1 MRRET
6 DSAAATRIR
15 IAGHQGPETVTTG
28 DMFPHDMTAP
38 PDMADLL
45 ESIIEWAV
53 ELLRVDDGVAGAHRG
68 VLGFNVNPVRR
79 SFDQDDVRLAI
90 LVANLAAVAIENAR
104 LYEALQDRAEKR
116 KWTLEQEVAKR
127 TTELAHRALQLE
139 TSAQVSR
146 EITSI
151 LEVDTLSSRVVD
163 LISETFDYYH
173 VFIFLVDEGRVLRHE

>member
-1 MRRET
+1 LT
-6 DSAAATRIR
+6 
-15 IAGHQGPETVTTG
+15 
-28 DMFPHDMTAP
+28 
-38 PDMADLL
+38 
-45 ESIIEWAV
+45 
-53 ELLRVDDGVAGAHRG
+53 
-68 VLGFNVNPVRR
+68 R